1 MDTPLSVLTQCRLFQ
16 GLSPETLER
25 EVLPWGRLRDY
36 ERQAVLVAPGDRV
49 DWFAVVLRGKT
60 QILQIFSDGT
70 TSLMDLLGA
79 GYTVGTDLIC
89 PRSRRAAPNPPVSS
103 GVAAGAGGAVRGDA
117 GGPLAESADH
127 PL

>member
-1 MDTPLSVLTQCRLFQ
+1 MDTPLSMLTQCRLFQ

-25 EVLPWGRLRDY
+25 DVLPWGRLRDY

-79 GYTVGTDLIC
+79 GYTVEIG
-89 PRSRRAAPNPPVSS
+89 RAHV
-103 GVAAGAGGAVRGDA
+103 
-117 GGPLAESADH
+117 
-127 PL
+127 